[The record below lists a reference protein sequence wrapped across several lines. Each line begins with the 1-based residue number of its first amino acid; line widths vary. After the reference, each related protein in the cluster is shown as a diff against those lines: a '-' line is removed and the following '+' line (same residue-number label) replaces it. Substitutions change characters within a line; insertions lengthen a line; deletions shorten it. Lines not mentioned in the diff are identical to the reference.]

1 MPQINEEGA
10 HRSHVVTLIDRRTL
24 NITGAEDV
32 ISFDE
37 NSVVIRTTCGV
48 MTIDGEQLR
57 IVKLNAD
64 MGATLTAQ
72 NNVGP
77 GGVIIEG
84 KIGGVFYVDENTEPK
99 KNGLFGR
106 RQK

>member
-1 MPQINEEGA
+1 MPQNNEDGRRG
-10 HRSHVVTLIDRRTL
+10 HTVTLVDRRSL
-24 NITGAEDV
+24 DITGAEDV

-37 NSVVIRTTCGV
+37 SSVVIRTTQGV
-48 MTIDGEQLR
+48 MTVDGEELH
-57 IVKLNAD
+57 IVRLNTGHEASQTN
-64 MGATLTAQ
+64 MQ
-72 NNVGP
+72 S

-99 KNGLFGR
+99 KTGFFGR